1 MSVTMHTWRRALPE
15 ITQSLSYS
23 KSLTSDS
30 QFSQTDKSFPY
41 WDKEENRVTPQMYL
55 DANKDDNGGKK
66 NTGATCCH
74 ARTYAPNHTL
84 SPYWSLTTSTSL
96 TITL

>member
-1 MSVTMHTWRRALPE
+1 MHTWRLALTE
-15 ITQSLSYS
+15 ITQSLSHS
-23 KSLTSDS
+23 KSLTWSS

-55 DANKDDNGGKK
+55 DAIMDDDGGKK

-74 ARTYAPNHTL
+74 ARINPPNHTL
-84 SPYWSLTTSTSL
+84 SLYWSLTISTSL
-96 TITL
+96 TLKL